1 MTKPDKT
8 SSYGMYLQA
17 MRVEKGIPIE
27 TVAAETRIRA
37 EILRAI
43 EAEDHKHLPDD
54 VFVKGFLK
62 SYAAAIGADPDETLR
77 RFADRR
83 GPLPAEVIPLRE
95 TPKRPGRFWW
105 NLVWVALLMTGLVG
119 GTLLTYQKVYR
130 NGSSDAPGVS
140 MPAAPEAPVTEGRMP
155 PAGASEEQTPPA
167 DVPEE
172 QMPAAAAAPPGAEP
186 DAGETF
192 PDTDRERTSGGYL
205 LEIVCHEDTWLKAIA
220 DDGAASEHYLK
231 PGDTLRLKAERM
243 FNLLIGN
250 ASGVSLQ
257 LNGTPVAVPGRSGE
271 VVNLEL
277 P

>member
-17 MRVEKGIPIE
+17 VRVEKGIPLE

-43 EAEDHKHLPDD
+43 EAEDHKHLPGD

-62 SYAAAIGADPDETLR
+62 SYAEAIGADPDETLR

-83 GPLPAEVIPLRE
+83 GPLSAEVIQLRE
-95 TPKRPGRFWW
+95 TPKRPGSFWW
-105 NLVWVALLMTGLVG
+105 TLVWVALLMTGLVG
-119 GTLLTYQKVYR
+119 GTLLTYQMVYR
-130 NGSSDAPGVS
+130 NGTGDAPRVS

-155 PAGASEEQTPPA
+155 PANASEEQSPSA
-167 DVPEE
+167 DAPQE
-172 QMPAAAAAPPGAEP
+172 QMPAPVPPGGEP
-186 DAGETF
+186 DTGEPF
-192 PDTDRERTSGGYL
+192 PDTDREPASAGYL